1 MPLTSPKENGWD
13 WPWTSQ
19 GASTMAQLLGGK
31 DAQIHTD
38 SQKIGPNSINQRIH
52 GSPTGYCSTRAALL
66 HIATLVGGLFA
77 PPVSLKDTVLI
88 LIFGSCRFLRGEWET
103 VLRLSSSTWL
113 VHASQGLDKQHSMQM
128 HQIVSTYHVVPIP
141 SSDCQNR
148 FCCRKMSSRSRRN
161 LRSNVATIH
170 P

>member
-1 MPLTSPKENGWD
+1 MGGTGPGQAKGQARWHSCWAAKMHRSIRIPKK
-13 WPWTSQ
+13 SV
-19 GASTMAQLLGGK
+19 LIRL
-31 DAQIHTD
+31 
-38 SQKIGPNSINQRIH
+38 NQRIH